1 MSGLIRPV
9 ERATA
14 LVPEL
19 SMQPEW
25 ISQQAWYATNAFDF
39 SEMDASVLCHQIVG
53 PYLRRSLVG
62 GDQDAAT
69 RVLLF
74 LEELLSQQ
82 DLGGRLAGRHTLE
95 WSVFRRKFD
104 KVAEPLMGAHSR
116 EFIET
121 LRVTWA
127 PWLLLVDFLDSLFRD
142 VSTVVLARYP
152 SLKAGGS
159 PVVNSAGCA
168 FHYGYSFMYD
178 PASQRYEDLILQFA
192 VGLSD
197 QAAMAAAPEPRQETA
212 VYNIERG
219 SGQPLAPPLG
229 PILLPARNSGSP
241 YFVAVL
247 GVAQEAGAH
256 TWRHIDDVLPALATP
271 YNVED

>member
-1 MSGLIRPV
+1 MPPASLRAFSVRSFARSFKGYSGRPAPPRHLACITRIRLPVARGALMSGLILPV

-62 GDQDAAT
+62 GDQDPAT

-95 WSVFRRKFD
+95 WSVFRRKLD
-104 KVAEPLMGAHSR
+104 QVAEPLMGAHSR
-116 EFIET
+116 QVIET
-121 LRVTWA
+121 LRVT
-127 PWLLLVDFLDSLFRD
+127 
-142 VSTVVLARYP
+142 
-152 SLKAGGS
+152 
-159 PVVNSAGCA
+159 
-168 FHYGYSFMYD
+168 
-178 PASQRYEDLILQFA
+178 
-192 VGLSD
+192 
-197 QAAMAAAPEPRQETA
+197 
-212 VYNIERG
+212 
-219 SGQPLAPPLG
+219 
-229 PILLPARNSGSP
+229 
-241 YFVAVL
+241 
-247 GVAQEAGAH
+247 
-256 TWRHIDDVLPALATP
+256 
-271 YNVED
+271 